1 MRSLVVC
8 ALLIGSTLGAR
19 SAAHLQTERLQF
31 EVASV
36 KLNIEP
42 GDNVVTGGV
51 TVSPG
56 GRLLTARAAIPRFLI
71 QRAFG
76 VRPEQIIGG
85 PGWLESTHY
94 NIEAKATG
102 SATME
107 QLLQMLQSLLE
118 DRFKLKVHHEMKE
131 MTVFDL
137 TVAKNGLKLPP
148 PRKGSCTPVD
158 PTQRGMG
165 LPQPQRGRPA
175 DAPRPCGRVFA
186 TVGPSS
192 FLRGGNVSMSAL
204 IFTLSNLLGRTIID
218 KTGYAGTFDV
228 DLTFA
233 RDESLAI
240 PSPPPR
246 AGAPARAPDP
256 NGVSIFTAMQEQ
268 LGLQLSSA
276 KGPVDVIVIDHIEK
290 PAL

>member
-1 MRSLVVC
+1 MRSLIACV
-8 ALLIGSTLGAR
+8 LLIGSAGGAR

-31 EVASV
+31 EVAAV
-36 KLNIEP
+36 KLNVEP

-51 TVSPG
+51 TASPG
-56 GRLLTARAAIPRFLI
+56 GRLTARAAIPRFLI

-76 VRPEQIIGG
+76 VRPEQIVGG

-94 NIEAKATG
+94 DIEAKAPG
-102 SATME
+102 GATTE

-118 DRFKLKVHHEMKE
+118 DRFKLKVHHETKQ

-148 PRKGSCTPVD
+148 PGKASCTPVD

-165 LPQPQRGRPA
+165 LPQGQRGQLA
-175 DAPRPCGRVFA
+175 AASRPCGRVFA

-218 KTGYAGTFDV
+218 KTGYTGTFDV

-233 RDESLAI
+233 QDESLAI

-268 LGLQLSSA
+268 LGLRLSSA
-276 KGPVDVIVIDHIEK
+276 KGSVDVIVIDHIEK